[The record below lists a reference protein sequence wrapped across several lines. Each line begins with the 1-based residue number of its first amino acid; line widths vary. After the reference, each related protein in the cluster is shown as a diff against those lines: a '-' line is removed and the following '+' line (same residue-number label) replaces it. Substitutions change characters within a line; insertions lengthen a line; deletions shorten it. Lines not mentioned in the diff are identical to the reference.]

1 MLAHLFQERCDY
13 FCEADSAAAVRVLW
27 VLSQYYFYCCQI
39 IWLLLLI
46 RSTRTY
52 YDLWGEVHRIFSS
65 LCKITAKGYG
75 LPYNSDSGMSQNYVD
90 YEAWL
95 WNRLCYCCCPPEY
108 NNINLVVKNEY
119 DNRKK
124 GKNLMV
130 AKHKAR
136 KGNICWIVVYCQ
148 QGLHASRIKS
158 VHLFTAMQMSFSWMN
173 RKLAATCI
181 FRATALTFF
190 MAQKIH
196 LSRVV
201 SAVKDE
207 LRPRKWFIGRL
218 AMYKVAPVPFW
229 VFLQ

>member
-1 MLAHLFQERCDY
+1 MLAKNRERKSMLLQCLHIFFKREMRLLFLRSR
-13 FCEADSAAAVRVLW
+13 FSAAAIRVLW

-158 VHLFTAMQMSFSWMN
+158 VHLFTAMQMSFSLVN
-173 RKLAATCI
+173 KETCI
-181 FRATALTFF
+181 FR
-190 MAQKIH
+190 
-196 LSRVV
+196 
-201 SAVKDE
+201 
-207 LRPRKWFIGRL
+207 P
-218 AMYKVAPVPFW
+218 
-229 VFLQ
+229 

>member
-1 MLAHLFQERCDY
+1 MLAHLFQERCDYY

-27 VLSQYYFYCCQI
+27 VLSQYYFCCCQI

-173 RKLAATCI
+173 RKLAA
-181 FRATALTFF
+181 FASSER
-190 MAQKIH
+190 
-196 LSRVV
+196 
-201 SAVKDE
+201 
-207 LRPRKWFIGRL
+207 RP
-218 AMYKVAPVPFW
+218 
-229 VFLQ
+229 